1 MSVTGDNSTQLTNRL
16 LVKYR
21 ETFLYNLTVCL
32 SCIHSQYDDVTEFI
46 QMMEL
51 DQILGVEHFVVY
63 NLSIGT
69 NVRHVLNY
77 YANLSLVDV
86 HSWELPVVEIHYFGQ
101 MAAINDCVYSNRGKS
116 RYVIVK
122 DLDEFM
128 VPYKHKTLPH
138 LINAMMSDKPLAS
151 TILLRHSFFHV
162 SWSDDVKKFKDSQ
175 RAKKLQ
181 LYTLS
186 KVWRENFIYRP
197 KQRMKYIVLPN
208 RVLICG
214 IHFVWEFRKGFAET
228 TVNSDQG
235 LLHHYR
241 KGAWVDKAKGK
252 RKEDFLRRFSSLLLN
267 RFSRTINLVHK
278 VQ

>member
-1 MSVTGDNSTQLTNRL
+1 MSVTGENSTQLTNRL

-69 NVRHVLNY
+69 NVRHVLHY

-151 TILLRHSFFHV
+151 TILFRHSFFHV

-175 RAKKLQ
+175 RANKLQ
-181 LYTLS
+181 LYTLL

-208 RVLICG
+208 RILICG

-228 TVNSDQG
+228 TVNSDQA

-241 KGAWVDKAKGK
+241 KGAWVDKTKGK
-252 RKEDFLRRFSSLLLN
+252 RKEDFLRAFSSLLLN
-267 RFSRTINLVHK
+267 RYNRTINLVHK